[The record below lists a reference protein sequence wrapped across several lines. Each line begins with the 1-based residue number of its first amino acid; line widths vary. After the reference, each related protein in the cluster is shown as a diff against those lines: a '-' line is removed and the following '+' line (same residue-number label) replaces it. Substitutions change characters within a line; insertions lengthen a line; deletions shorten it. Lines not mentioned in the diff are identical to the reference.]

1 MSIVFIVPLLSFLTY
16 LGAYGTLVW
25 LHIKP
30 TEYNPVR
37 NAVSDYGVGY
47 TRRLFNTYLQ
57 LNSFGAI
64 ALAIALIKIPSVPQ
78 RSIIFLFLLICARI
92 GTSMF
97 PTDLE
102 GKTLTRTGFLHYIF
116 AILSV
121 GFVYSIIAQLTPFF
135 QTRPDWQAV
144 SSILNIILTITT
156 PILVMVVV
164 TMWKPL
170 RKFFGLFERIF
181 IATTAVSFLIVS
193 AFLTIL
199 FH

>member
-1 MSIVFIVPLLSFLTY
+1 MELGIRVAY
-16 LGAYGTLVW
+16 LIL
-25 LHIKP
+25 IS
-30 TEYNPVR
+30 N
-37 NAVSDYGVGY
+37 
-47 TRRLFNTYLQ
+47 

-121 GFVYSIIAQLTPFF
+121 GFVYSIIAQLARVFF

-181 IATTAVSFLIVS
+181 IAITAVWFLIVS